1 MWVSPAG
8 EDPKA
13 GGVSGKGMGWPLGA
27 AILLAANMDQGPQP
41 YQEEVCHQSE
51 DPGVLGEPS
60 LASSLISM

>member
-1 MWVSPAG
+1 
-8 EDPKA
+8 
-13 GGVSGKGMGWPLGA
+13 MGWPLGA